1 MPGITC
7 FTVPHTSRMKLIRST
22 WEYIKHHEAIVLS
35 FCIHLFILIIF
46 IRTVY
51 YVPKQKM
58 EEPNAAS
65 ILLKDKEGGKSKLLK
80 YHDKSLVDRIKM
92 KDEVIYPHPEI
103 TSFPVL
109 PDIKL
114 KQDLKIQEELNII
127 GVESMN
133 RTFSTPL
140 GNRQPLFSGKEGL
153 SGPFAE
159 YIQRMRRQGLDI
171 CFVFDSTASMDKFL
185 EQVKIK
191 ISGLISS
198 IKELVPAARIGLVT
212 FRDTG
217 MEYLTRAFRLSHGT
231 RKLIQFLKT
240 IEAKGGGDVEE
251 AIDEGLRV
259 AIQDLN
265 WRKNSIKIILLIGD
279 SPPHQEDIDKT
290 SRLIK
295 KFREEMGGMVATLD
309 TNQPKFLRAQYY
321 GCPPDAPI
329 PCDYVANENIM
340 EEFQLFAKVG
350 GGQSVRLDNMEK
362 MNRMIIMQ
370 IFGADWKEYLDVFL
384 KNL

>member
-1 MPGITC
+1 
-7 FTVPHTSRMKLIRST
+7 
-22 WEYIKHHEAIVLS
+22 
-35 FCIHLFILIIF
+35 
-46 IRTVY
+46 
-51 YVPKQKM
+51 
-58 EEPNAAS
+58 
-65 ILLKDKEGGKSKLLK
+65 
-80 YHDKSLVDRIKM
+80 
-92 KDEVIYPHPEI
+92 
-103 TSFPVL
+103 
-109 PDIKL
+109 
-114 KQDLKIQEELNII
+114 
-127 GVESMN
+127 
-133 RTFSTPL
+133 L

-231 RKLIQFLKT
+231 RKLIQFLRT
-240 IEAKGGGDVEE
+240 IEARGGGDIEE

-265 WRKNSIKIILLIGD
+265 WKKNSIKIILLIGD

-309 TNQPKFLRAQYY
+309 TNQPELLKGQYY
-321 GCPPDAPI
+321 GCPPDVPI
-329 PCDYVANENIM
+329 PCDYVANENII

-350 GGQSVRLDNMEK
+350 GGKSVRLDNMET
-362 MNRMIIMQ
+362 MNRLIIMQ